1 MAADRQRLAAALAY
15 KQAEEERRRRM
26 MESVPGLVTDP
37 AQPAP
42 RADFRTNLENLSIG
56 LGRGVTTGLE
66 GIKGIITD
74 PVGTARGVYEVG
86 KAVIRDPSVIADALR
101 YTAEK
106 ATSGPLG
113 AGEVIG
119 EMVSPTRGAG
129 GVGKRDIFIGKSA
142 RTWDAAAA
150 KRAEE
155 LEAAGMAP
163 EEIWRET
170 GTFRAPD
177 GQLRQ
182 EISDVGAKLREE
194 PDYETAIQEKKAE
207 ISAINQRV
215 RELKESAKTQPD
227 LFPREFNRSVRELA
241 AQKKPLRE
249 DIKGNYGLEFGKT
262 GYLGARARL
271 AFEHPGGLYEA
282 YPEIGQ
288 RTIVRREQPLGGA
301 MGAYNR
307 ESKSVS
313 LSPYVKGKPK
323 DANETMLHELQHAIQ
338 HQEGFSG
345 GGNPDRAR
353 RILQEDMQQRYAPY
367 SSDSYKRAWA
377 SVASREASRANYA
390 QYLEKLQKKDNPK
403 PRDLTSLSDWYKY
416 GTRISQEMDQG
427 GYGWQMP
434 KKAGANRDYW
444 IRQAARRMQRM
455 IEDDRPDMRNAATSM
470 SPEEAKKALRK
481 ADKVFRETQESA
493 IAASK
498 LDDLRKTLEE
508 KSDYE
513 LYQRILGEAEARAV
527 EKRMNM
533 TPQERRRTF
542 PSYDVPLNEIIIRR

>member
-15 KQAEEERRRRM
+15 EEERRRRM
-26 MESVPGLVTDP
+26 MESVPTMDNLPPVRPARSDLRTD
-37 AQPAP
+37 
-42 RADFRTNLENLSIG
+42 LENLSSGIG
-56 LGRGVTTGLE
+56 QGVVNQLE
-66 GIKGIITD
+66 GVKALVTD
-74 PVGTARGVYEVG
+74 PVGTAKAAYEGVKGIV
-86 KAVIRDPSVIADALR
+86 RDPSVLADALR
-101 YTAEK
+101 YTAQK

-113 AGEVIG
+113 AGEVLG
-119 EMVSPTRGAG
+119 EFLTPSVK
-129 GVGKRDIFIGKSA
+129 GVGKRDIFIGENA

-155 LEAAGMAP
+155 MEASGIDP
-163 EEIWRET
+163 ETIWRET

-177 GQLRQ
+177 NRLRQ

-207 ISAINQRV
+207 IAAINQRV
-215 RELKESAKTQPD
+215 RELKTGAKTQPD

-241 AQKKPLRE
+241 ATKKPLQE
-249 DIKGNYGLEFGKT
+249 DIKGNYGLEYGKS

-288 RTIVRREQPLGGA
+288 RTIVRREQPLGDA

-345 GGNPDRAR
+345 GGNPDLAR
-353 RILQEDMQQRYAPY
+353 RILQEDMQRRYAPY
-367 SSDSYKRAWA
+367 ANDSYKRAWA
-377 SVASREASRANYA
+377 SVASKEASRANYA
-390 QYLEKLQKKDNPK
+390 QLLERLQTKDNPK
-403 PRDLTSLSDWYKY
+403 PRDLTRLSDWYKY
-416 GTRISQEMDQG
+416 GSQVSQQMADE

-434 KKAGANRDYW
+434 AKAGANRDFW
-444 IRQAARRMQRM
+444 IRGAVRRMQRM
-455 IEDDRPDMRNAATSM
+455 IEADRPDMRDAADAM
-470 SPEEAKKALRK
+470 SPAETKKALRK

-493 IAASK
+493 IATSK

-508 KSDYE
+508 KSNYE
-513 LYQRILGEAEARAV
+513 LYERILGEAEARAV

-533 TPQERRRTF
+533 TPQERRATF

>member
-15 KQAEEERRRRM
+15 EEERRRRM
-26 MESVPGLVTDP
+26 MESVPTTDNLP
-37 AQPAP
+37 PVQPA
-42 RADFRTNLENLSIG
+42 RRSLRTDLENFSAG
-56 LGRGVTTGLE
+56 LGQAGVNALE
-66 GIKGIITD
+66 GTKALITD
-74 PVGTARGVYEVG
+74 PIGTVKGTYESVRQM
-86 KAVIRDPSVIADALR
+86 ARDPSLIADALR
-101 YTAEK
+101 YTAQK

-119 EMVSPTRGAG
+119 EFLTPSVK
-129 GVGKRDIFIGKSA
+129 GVGKRDIFIGENA

-155 LEAAGMAP
+155 MEASGIDP
-163 EEIWRET
+163 ETIWRET

-177 GQLRQ
+177 NRLRQ
-182 EISDVGAKLREE
+182 EISDIGAKLREE

-207 ISAINQRV
+207 IAAINQRV
-215 RELKESAKTQPD
+215 RELKTGAKTQPD

-241 AQKKPLRE
+241 ATKKPLQE
-249 DIKGNYGLEFGKT
+249 DIKGNYGLEYGKS

-288 RTIVRREQPLGGA
+288 RTIVRREQPLGDA

-345 GGNPDRAR
+345 GGNPDLAR
-353 RILQEDMQQRYAPY
+353 RILQEDMQRRYAPY
-367 SSDSYKRAWA
+367 ANDSYKRAWA
-377 SVASREASRANYA
+377 SVASKEASRANYA
-390 QYLEKLQKKDNPK
+390 QLLERLQTKDNPK
-403 PRDLTSLSDWYKY
+403 PRDLTRLSDWYKY
-416 GTRISQEMDQG
+416 GSQVSQQMADE

-434 KKAGANRDYW
+434 AKAGANRDFW
-444 IRQAARRMQRM
+444 IRGAVRRMQRM
-455 IEDDRPDMRNAATSM
+455 IEADRPDMRDAADAM
-470 SPEEAKKALRK
+470 SPAETKKALRK

-493 IAASK
+493 IATSK

-508 KSDYE
+508 KSNYE
-513 LYQRILGEAEARAV
+513 LYERILGEAEARAV

-533 TPQERRRTF
+533 TPQERRATF

>member
-1 MAADRQRLAAALAY
+1 
-15 KQAEEERRRRM
+15 M
-26 MESVPGLVTDP
+26 MEFVPTTDNLP
-37 AQPAP
+37 PVQPI
-42 RADFRTNLENLSIG
+42 RRSLRTDLENFSTG
-56 LGRGVTTGLE
+56 LGQAGVNALE
-66 GIKGIITD
+66 GAKALITD
-74 PVGTARGVYEVG
+74 PVGTVKGTYESVRQM
-86 KAVIRDPSVIADALR
+86 VRDPSLIADALR
-101 YTAEK
+101 YTADK
-106 ATSGPLG
+106 AMSGPLG
-113 AGEVIG
+113 AGEVVG
-119 EMVSPTRGAG
+119 EFLTPSVK
-129 GVGKRDIFIGKSA
+129 GVGKRDIFIGENA

-155 LEAAGMAP
+155 MEASGIDP
-163 EEIWRET
+163 ETIWRET

-177 GQLRQ
+177 NRLRQ

-207 ISAINQRV
+207 IAAINQRV
-215 RELKESAKTQPD
+215 RELKTGAKTQPD

-241 AQKKPLRE
+241 ATKKPLQE
-249 DIKGNYGLEFGKT
+249 DIKGNYGLEYGKS

-288 RTIVRREQPLGGA
+288 RTIVRREQPLGDA

-345 GGNPDRAR
+345 GGNPDLAR
-353 RILQEDMQQRYAPY
+353 RILQEDMQRRYAPY
-367 SSDSYKRAWA
+367 ANDSYKRAWA
-377 SVASREASRANYA
+377 SVASKEASRANYA
-390 QYLEKLQKKDNPK
+390 QLLERLQTKDNPK
-403 PRDLTSLSDWYKY
+403 PRDLTRLSDWYKY
-416 GTRISQEMDQG
+416 GSQVSQQMADE

-434 KKAGANRDYW
+434 AKAGANRDFW
-444 IRQAARRMQRM
+444 IRGAVRRMQRM
-455 IEDDRPDMRNAATSM
+455 IEADRPDMRGAADAM
-470 SPEEAKKALRK
+470 SPAEAKKALRK

-493 IAASK
+493 IATNK

-508 KSDYE
+508 KSNYE
-513 LYQRILGEAEARAV
+513 LYQRIFGEAEARAV

-533 TPQERRRTF
+533 TPQERRATF
-542 PSYDVPLNEIIIRR
+542 PSYDVPLNEIIIRK

>member
-1 MAADRQRLAAALAY
+1 MAVDRQRLAEALAY
-15 KQAEEERRRRM
+15 GEQKRRM
-26 MESVPGLVTDP
+26 MESVPTVGNLPPAQPARRSLRTDLENLSSGLGRGIVNQLEGVKGLVTDP
-37 AQPAP
+37 VGTVKGAY
-42 RADFRTNLENLSIG
+42 E
-56 LGRGVTTGLE
+56 GV
-66 GIKGIITD
+66 KGI
-74 PVGTARGVYEVG
+74 V
-86 KAVIRDPSVIADALR
+86 RDPSVLADALR
-101 YTAEK
+101 YTADK
-106 ATSGPLG
+106 AMSGPLG
-113 AGEVIG
+113 AGEVVG
-119 EMVSPTRGAG
+119 EFLTPSVK
-129 GVGKRDIFIGKSA
+129 GVGKRDIFIGENA

-155 LEAAGMAP
+155 MEASGIDP
-163 EEIWRET
+163 ETIWRET

-177 GQLRQ
+177 KRLRQ

-207 ISAINQRV
+207 IAAINQRV
-215 RELKESAKTQPD
+215 RELKTGAKTQPD

-241 AQKKPLRE
+241 ATKKPLQE
-249 DIKGNYGLEFGKT
+249 DIKGNYGLEYGKS

-288 RTIVRREQPLGGA
+288 RTIVRREQPLGDA

-345 GGNPDRAR
+345 GGNPDLAR
-353 RILQEDMQQRYAPY
+353 RILQEDMQRRYAPY
-367 SSDSYKRAWA
+367 ANDSYKRAWA
-377 SVASREASRANYA
+377 SVASKEASRANYA
-390 QYLEKLQKKDNPK
+390 QLLERLQTKDNPK
-403 PRDLTSLSDWYKY
+403 PRDLTRLSDWYKY
-416 GTRISQEMDQG
+416 GSQVSQQMADE

-434 KKAGANRDYW
+434 AKAGANRDFW
-444 IRQAARRMQRM
+444 IRGAVRRMQRM
-455 IEDDRPDMRNAATSM
+455 IEADRPDMRGAADAM
-470 SPEEAKKALRK
+470 SQAEAKKALRK

-493 IAASK
+493 IATNK

-508 KSDYE
+508 KSNYE

-533 TPQERRRTF
+533 TPQERRATF
-542 PSYDVPLNEIIIRR
+542 PSYDVPLNEIIIRK

>member
-1 MAADRQRLAAALAY
+1 VAADRNRLAAALAY
-15 KQAEEERRRRM
+15 EEERRRRM
-26 MESVPGLVTDP
+26 MESVPVIDDRTLMTDP
-37 AQPAP
+37 RQTA
-42 RADFRTNLENLSIG
+42 RGRLENLSSG
-56 LGRGVTTGLE
+56 LGRGIVNQLE
-66 GIKGIITD
+66 GVKALVTD
-74 PVGTARGVYEVG
+74 PVGTVKGAYEGVKGIV
-86 KAVIRDPSVIADALR
+86 RDPSVLADALR
-101 YTAEK
+101 YTAQK

-113 AGEVIG
+113 AGEVVG
-119 EMVSPTRGAG
+119 EFLTPSVK
-129 GVGKRDIFIGKSA
+129 GVGKRDIFIGENA

-155 LEAAGMAP
+155 MEASGIDP
-163 EEIWRET
+163 ETIWRET

-177 GQLRQ
+177 NRLRQ
-182 EISDVGAKLREE
+182 EISDIGAKLREE

-207 ISAINQRV
+207 IAAINQRV
-215 RELKESAKTQPD
+215 RELKTGAKTQPD

-241 AQKKPLRE
+241 ATKKPLQE
-249 DIKGNYGLEFGKT
+249 DIKGNYGLEYGKS

-288 RTIVRREQPLGGA
+288 RTIVRREQPLGDA

-307 ESKSVS
+307 ESKMVS

-345 GGNPDRAR
+345 GGNPDLAR
-353 RILQEDMQQRYAPY
+353 RILQEDMQRRYAPY
-367 SSDSYKRAWA
+367 ASDSYKRAWA
-377 SVASREASRANYA
+377 SVASKEASRANYA
-390 QYLEKLQKKDNPK
+390 QLLEKLQTKDNPK
-403 PRDLTSLSDWYKY
+403 PRDLTRLSDWYKY
-416 GTRISQEMDQG
+416 GSQVSQQMADE
-427 GYGWQMP
+427 GYGWQIP
-434 KKAGANRDYW
+434 AKAGANRDFW
-444 IRQAARRMQRM
+444 IKGAVRRMQRM
-455 IEDDRPDMRNAATSM
+455 IEADRPDMRDAADAM
-470 SPEEAKKALRK
+470 SPAETKKALRK

-493 IAASK
+493 IATNK

-508 KSDYE
+508 KSNYE

-533 TPQERRRTF
+533 TPTERRATF

>member
-1 MAADRQRLAAALAY
+1 MAVDRQRLAEALAY
-15 KQAEEERRRRM
+15 GEQKRRM
-26 MESVPGLVTDP
+26 MESVPTVGNLPPAQPVRRSLRTDLENLSSGLGRGIVNQLEGVKGLVTDP
-37 AQPAP
+37 VGTVKGAY
-42 RADFRTNLENLSIG
+42 E
-56 LGRGVTTGLE
+56 GV
-66 GIKGIITD
+66 KGI
-74 PVGTARGVYEVG
+74 V
-86 KAVIRDPSVIADALR
+86 RDPSVLADALR
-101 YTAEK
+101 YTADK
-106 ATSGPLG
+106 AMSGPLG
-113 AGEVIG
+113 AGEVVG
-119 EMVSPTRGAG
+119 EFLTPSVK
-129 GVGKRDIFIGKSA
+129 GVGKRDIFIGENA

-155 LEAAGMAP
+155 MEASGIDP
-163 EEIWRET
+163 ETIWRET

-177 GQLRQ
+177 NRLRQ
-182 EISDVGAKLREE
+182 EISDIGAKLREE

-207 ISAINQRV
+207 IAAINQRV
-215 RELKESAKTQPD
+215 RELKTGAKTQPD

-241 AQKKPLRE
+241 ATKKPLQE
-249 DIKGNYGLEFGKT
+249 DIKGNYGLEYGKS

-288 RTIVRREQPLGGA
+288 RTIVRREQPLGDA

-345 GGNPDRAR
+345 GGNPDLAR
-353 RILQEDMQQRYAPY
+353 RILQEDMQRRYAPY
-367 SSDSYKRAWA
+367 ANDSYKRAWA
-377 SVASREASRANYA
+377 SVASKEASRANYA
-390 QYLEKLQKKDNPK
+390 QLLERLQTKDNPK
-403 PRDLTSLSDWYKY
+403 PRDLTRLSDWYKY
-416 GTRISQEMDQG
+416 GSQVSQQMADE

-434 KKAGANRDYW
+434 AKAGANRDFW
-444 IRQAARRMQRM
+444 IRGAVRRMQRM
-455 IEDDRPDMRNAATSM
+455 IEADRPDMRGAADAM
-470 SPEEAKKALRK
+470 SPAEAKKALRK

-493 IAASK
+493 IATNK

-508 KSDYE
+508 KSNYE

-533 TPQERRRTF
+533 TPQERRATF
-542 PSYDVPLNEIIIRR
+542 PSYDVPLNEIIIRK

>member
-1 MAADRQRLAAALAY
+1 MAANRDRLAAVLAY
-15 KQAEEERRRRM
+15 QAEKRRRLA
-26 MESVPGLVTDP
+26 EYVPTIDQTEPVRPSSAGLGTNFENLSSGIGQGIVNQLEGVKSLVTDP
-37 AQPAP
+37 
-42 RADFRTNLENLSIG
+42 I
-56 LGRGVTTGLE
+56 
-66 GIKGIITD
+66 
-74 PVGTARGVYEVG
+74 GTAKAAYEGVKGVVRNP
-86 KAVIRDPSVIADALR
+86 AVLAEALR
-101 YTAEK
+101 QTGQK
-106 ATSGPLG
+106 AMSGPLG

-119 EMVSPTRGAG
+119 EFLTPSVKGA
-129 GVGKRDIFIGKSA
+129 GKRDIFIGENA

-155 LEAAGMAP
+155 MEASGINP
-163 EEIWRET
+163 ETIWRET

-177 GQLRQ
+177 NRLRQ
-182 EISDVGAKLREE
+182 EISDIGAKLREE

-207 ISAINQRV
+207 IAAINQRV
-215 RELKESAKTQPD
+215 RELKTGAKTQPD

-241 AQKKPLRE
+241 ATKKPLQE
-249 DIKGNYGLEFGKT
+249 DIKGNYGLEYGKS

-288 RTIVRREQPLGGA
+288 RTIVRREQPLGDA

-345 GGNPDRAR
+345 GGNPDLAR
-353 RILQEDMQQRYAPY
+353 RILQEDMQRRYAPY
-367 SSDSYKRAWA
+367 SNDSYKRAWA
-377 SVASREASRANYA
+377 SVASKEASRANYA
-390 QYLEKLQKKDNPK
+390 QLLERLQTKDNPK
-403 PRDLTSLSDWYKY
+403 PRDLTRLSDWYQY
-416 GTRISQEMDQG
+416 GSQVSQQMADE

-434 KKAGANRDYW
+434 AKAGANRDFW
-444 IRQAARRMQRM
+444 IRGAVRRMQRM
-455 IEDDRPDMRNAATSM
+455 IEADRPDMRGAAEAM
-470 SPEEAKKALRK
+470 SPAEAKKALRK

-493 IAASK
+493 IATNK

-508 KSDYE
+508 KSNYE

-533 TPQERRRTF
+533 TPKERRATF

>member
-15 KQAEEERRRRM
+15 EEERRRRM
-26 MESVPGLVTDP
+26 MESVPTTDNLP
-37 AQPAP
+37 PVQPT
-42 RADFRTNLENLSIG
+42 RRSLRTDLENLSSGIG
-56 LGRGVTTGLE
+56 QGVVNQLE
-66 GIKGIITD
+66 GVKALVTD
-74 PVGTARGVYEVG
+74 PVGTAKAAYEGVKGV
-86 KAVIRDPSVIADALR
+86 VRDPSVLADALR
-101 YTAEK
+101 YTAQK

-113 AGEVIG
+113 AGEVLG
-119 EMVSPTRGAG
+119 EFLTPSVK
-129 GVGKRDIFIGKSA
+129 GVGKRDIFIGENA

-155 LEAAGMAP
+155 MEASGIDP
-163 EEIWRET
+163 ETIWRET

-177 GQLRQ
+177 NRLRQ
-182 EISDVGAKLREE
+182 EISDIGAKLREE

-207 ISAINQRV
+207 IAAINQRV
-215 RELKESAKTQPD
+215 RELKTGAKTQPD

-241 AQKKPLRE
+241 ATKKPLQE
-249 DIKGNYGLEFGKT
+249 DIKGNYGLEYGKS

-288 RTIVRREQPLGGA
+288 RTIVRREQPLGDA

-345 GGNPDRAR
+345 GGNPDLAR
-353 RILQEDMQQRYAPY
+353 RILQEDMQRRYAPY
-367 SSDSYKRAWA
+367 SNDSYKRAWA
-377 SVASREASRANYA
+377 SVASKEASRANYA
-390 QYLEKLQKKDNPK
+390 QLLERLQTKDNPK
-403 PRDLTSLSDWYKY
+403 PRDLTRLSDWYKY
-416 GTRISQEMDQG
+416 GSQVSQQMADE

-434 KKAGANRDYW
+434 AKAGANRDFW
-444 IRQAARRMQRM
+444 IRGAVRRMQRM
-455 IEDDRPDMRNAATSM
+455 IEADRPDMRGAAEAM
-470 SPEEAKKALRK
+470 SPAEAKKALRK

-493 IAASK
+493 IATDK

-508 KSDYE
+508 KSNYE

-533 TPQERRRTF
+533 TPKERRATF

>member
-15 KQAEEERRRRM
+15 EQQRRRM
-26 MESVPGLVTDP
+26 MEFVPTTDNLP
-37 AQPAP
+37 PVQPI
-42 RADFRTNLENLSIG
+42 RRSLRTDLENFSTG
-56 LGRGVTTGLE
+56 LGQAGVNALE
-66 GIKGIITD
+66 GAKALITD
-74 PVGTARGVYEVG
+74 PVGTVKGTYESVRQM
-86 KAVIRDPSVIADALR
+86 VRDPSLIADALR
-101 YTAEK
+101 YTADK
-106 ATSGPLG
+106 AMSGPLG
-113 AGEVIG
+113 AGEVVG
-119 EMVSPTRGAG
+119 EFLTPSVK
-129 GVGKRDIFIGKSA
+129 GVGKRDIFIGENA

-155 LEAAGMAP
+155 MEASGIDP
-163 EEIWRET
+163 ETIWRET

-177 GQLRQ
+177 NRLRQ

-207 ISAINQRV
+207 IAAINQRV
-215 RELKESAKTQPD
+215 RELKTGAKTQPD

-241 AQKKPLRE
+241 ATKKPLQE
-249 DIKGNYGLEFGKT
+249 DIKGNYGLEYGKS

-288 RTIVRREQPLGGA
+288 RTIVRREQPLGDA

-345 GGNPDRAR
+345 GGNPDLAR
-353 RILQEDMQQRYAPY
+353 RILQEDMQRRYAPY
-367 SSDSYKRAWA
+367 ANDSYKRAWA
-377 SVASREASRANYA
+377 SVASKEASRANYA
-390 QYLEKLQKKDNPK
+390 QLLERLQTKDNPK
-403 PRDLTSLSDWYKY
+403 PRDLTRLSDWYKY
-416 GTRISQEMDQG
+416 GSQVSQQMADE

-434 KKAGANRDYW
+434 AKAGANRDFW
-444 IRQAARRMQRM
+444 IRGAVRRMQRM
-455 IEDDRPDMRNAATSM
+455 IEADRPDMRGAADAM
-470 SPEEAKKALRK
+470 SPAEAKKALRK

-493 IAASK
+493 IATNK

-508 KSDYE
+508 KSNYE
-513 LYQRILGEAEARAV
+513 LYQRIFGEAEARAV

-533 TPQERRRTF
+533 TPQERRATF
-542 PSYDVPLNEIIIRR
+542 PSYDVPLNEIIIRK

>member
-1 MAADRQRLAAALAY
+1 MAADRQRLAQALA
-15 KQAEEERRRRM
+15 AEAARRRM
-26 MESVPGLVTDP
+26 FESIPEAAGQGLP
-37 AQPAP
+37 QAP
-42 RADFRTNLENLSIG
+42 DKPMGWNDYLENLSIG
-56 LGRGVTTGLE
+56 LGRGAVNQME
-66 GIKGIITD
+66 GIKGLVTS
-74 PVGTARGVYEVG
+74 PVESLKGMATGAVEAVRNPRMVAEMLKQTAQR
-86 KAVIRDPSVIADALR
+86 
-101 YTAEK
+101 

-113 AGEVIG
+113 LGEVVG
-119 EMVSPTRGAG
+119 ENVNMVRMPK
-129 GVGKRDIFIGKSA
+129 GVDKREIFIGKTA

-155 LEAAGMAP
+155 LEATGMAP

-194 PDYETAIQEKKAE
+194 PDYETAIQGKKAE
-207 ISAINQRV
+207 IAAINQRV
-215 RELKESAKTQPD
+215 RELKEGAKTQPD
-227 LFPREFNRSVRELA
+227 LFPREFNRGIRELA

-249 DIKGNYGLEFGKT
+249 DIEGNYGLEFGKS
-262 GYLGARARL
+262 GLLGARARL

-288 RTIVRREQPLGGA
+288 RTIVRREQPLGSA
-301 MGAYNR
+301 MGTYNR

-313 LSPYVKGKPK
+313 LSPYVKGKPQ

-345 GGNPDRAR
+345 GGNPDLAR
-353 RILQEDMQQRYAPY
+353 RIMQEDMQQRYAPY

-377 SVASREASRANYA
+377 NVSIKEAARANYA
-390 QYLEKLQKKDNPK
+390 QFLEKLQKKDNPK

-455 IEDDRPDMRNAATSM
+455 IEEDRPDMRDAATLM

-493 IAASK
+493 IATSK

-533 TPQERRRTF
+533 TPQERRATF